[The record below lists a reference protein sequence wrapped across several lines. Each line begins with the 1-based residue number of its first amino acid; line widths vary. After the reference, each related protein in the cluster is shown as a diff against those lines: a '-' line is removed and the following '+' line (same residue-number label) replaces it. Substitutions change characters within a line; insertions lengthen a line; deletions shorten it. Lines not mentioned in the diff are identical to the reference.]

1 MKVNQFDTQRGKI
14 KWSVASHR
22 WLTHTVQMYATV
34 ILGVCVCICVCLRAC
49 VRVCVCTYQSIPGK
63 HLPSSAFLGCDESSI
78 QPGRPVIHS
87 FTSHRWP
94 AIVRWPASS
103 AAHRHTNTC
112 TSASKCTRA

>member
-1 MKVNQFDTQRGKI
+1 MT
-14 KWSVASHR
+14 SHL
-22 WLTHTVQMYATV
+22 WLRHTVQMYVQMYATV
-34 ILGVCVCICVCLRAC
+34 ILGVCVFAS

-78 QPGRPVIHS
+78 QLGRPVIHS

-103 AAHRHTNTC
+103 AATQTHKYVHVC
-112 TSASKCTRA
+112 KQMYTSIL